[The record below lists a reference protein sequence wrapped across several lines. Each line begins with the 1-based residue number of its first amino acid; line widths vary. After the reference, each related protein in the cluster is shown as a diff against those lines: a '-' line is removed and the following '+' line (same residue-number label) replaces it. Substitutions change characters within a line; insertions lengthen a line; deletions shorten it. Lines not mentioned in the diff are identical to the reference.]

1 MPAPDYRAATPPPA
15 AKPIPAD
22 FKSSLSAWWNNASY
36 REARLAE
43 ERLLRRME
51 IFRPSP
57 PAEQVKGWFGWSTSQ
72 SVVEPTPAEIKD
84 HHDSAHVENRGQ
96 LVATLRNVF
105 IKTPN
110 PDDAP
115 KHPVDPIERTDDG
128 AGSPGSSTASLGGTK
143 CKTLKKKTKEEK
155 MVDYIN
161 TMEISTANNRNSK
174 EAVVVLHGYAAAMG

>member
-1 MPAPDYRAATPPPA
+1 
-15 AKPIPAD
+15 
-22 FKSSLSAWWNNASY
+22 
-36 REARLAE
+36 
-43 ERLLRRME
+43 ME

-72 SVVEPTPAEIKD
+72 SVVEPTKEELAS
-84 HHDSAHVENRGQ
+84 HHDSAHVGEG

-110 PDDAP
+110 PEEAP
-115 KHPVDPIERTDDG
+115 AHPVDPIEPG
-128 AGSPGSSTASLGGTK
+128 VGSSASSIASGESGHKHKLQ
-143 CKTLKKKTKEEK
+143 CKKEKEGK

-161 TMEISTANNRNSK
+161 TMEISTAANRHST